1 MAVMKYVLLIAVM
14 LFSPFLFAQNVEKVE
29 IVTQNN
35 NTYLGTISSETEEVI
50 CIETKNT
57 HILCFDRDSIISV
70 EKLFK
75 ENVILPLSKKVNPY
89 FFACDIGI
97 EISPDFSAPIHYNLE
112 GLKRIDDKNA
122 FGIGGSINIGDEL
135 RLCALGKYNY
145 QFSTT
150 SPKVKTLWVN
160 AGYMKELAYWSRNG
174 YAANFGFTLL
184 KRTEG
189 TESRRFTIS
198 TGFTSALWNSIDDTE
213 RRITEL
219 NLGLAYGWQ
228 R

>member
-1 MAVMKYVLLIAVM
+1 MKYLLVTAVM
-14 LFSPFLFAQNVEKVE
+14 LFPTFLVGQNAEKVE
-29 IVTQNN
+29 IITPDNN
-35 NTYLGTISSETEEVI
+35 SYLGTISSETEEVI

-57 HILCFDRDSIISV
+57 HILCFGRDSIISV
-70 EKLFK
+70 EKRFE

-89 FFACDIGI
+89 FFACNIGI
-97 EISPDFSAPIHYNLE
+97 EISQNFSAPVHYSLE

-160 AGYMKELAYWSRNG
+160 AGYLKELVYWSRNG
-174 YAANFGFTLL
+174 YVANVGFTLL

-189 TESRRFTIS
+189 TKSRRVTIS

-213 RRITEL
+213 RRFTEL
-219 NLGLAYGWQ
+219 NVSLAYGWQ